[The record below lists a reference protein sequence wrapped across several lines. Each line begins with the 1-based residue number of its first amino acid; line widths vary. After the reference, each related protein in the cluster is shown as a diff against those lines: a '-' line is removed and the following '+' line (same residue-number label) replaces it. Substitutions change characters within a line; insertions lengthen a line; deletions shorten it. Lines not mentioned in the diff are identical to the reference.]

1 MKNIWLLG
9 TFIIVC
15 VLVAAG
21 LYYVAQATPAP
32 DTVLESYTAHEPGF
46 DPEPV
51 DDQLPDITVGSPAKY
66 TIAEL
71 QTWERPAGP
80 LKVGIQVGHWQNESM
95 PKELENLE
103 RNTGA
108 TWGGMTEAEVVLG
121 ISQLIQEQLQAAGIE
136 AELLPAAV
144 PPGYVADVFLS
155 IHADGNPDSAIN
167 GFKFAAP
174 RRDYAGTS
182 EALVDSM
189 YDTYREATDLRVDPS
204 VTRRMT
210 SYYAFN
216 WPRYE
221 FAIHPFTPAVI
232 VETGFLTSP
241 VDRAI
246 IVDQPERAAKGV
258 ADAVIAFLQSDAVV
272 RDPIPTEFAS
282 VPRLPLEGEVVC
294 APLRPERL
302 ASADRYDCLPSIV
315 DPAGLVFLLAS
326 YTSSTLPIGSQ
337 FSAAGEYMPIQN
349 LGTYFWFPYQVNG
362 LIVDPSVPM
371 LDNWFLR

>member
-1 MKNIWLLG
+1 MKKVWVLG
-9 TFIIVC
+9 ILFIICATAV
-15 VLVAAG
+15 AG
-21 LYYVAQATPAP
+21 LYYVAQATPTDP
-32 DTVLESYTAHEPGF
+32 VVESYTAHEPGF

-51 DDQLPDITVGSPAKY
+51 HDQLPDITVGAPAKY

-71 QTWERPAGP
+71 QAWERPAGP

-108 TWGGMTEAEVVLG
+108 NWGGVTEASVMLV
-121 ISQLIQEQLQAAGIE
+121 ISELVQEQLQAAGIE

-182 EALVDSM
+182 ESLVDIM

-272 RDPIPTEFAS
+272 RDPIPTEFTSA
-282 VPRLPLEGEVVC
+282 PRLPLEGEVIC

-302 ASADRYDCLPSIV
+302 ASADQYDCLPSIA

-337 FSAAGEYMPIQN
+337 FSATGDYMPIQN

-362 LIVDPSVPM
+362 LIVDPAVPM